1 MKAILT
7 TETQHRVI
15 LEQLRGTPKTTFD
28 LRDQGI
34 VQVPVRVSELRASGF
49 NIVSYWSEVE
59 QDGRKHRIGT
69 YALLACKWKKPAGRA
84 KLAANFEEACRGSR

>member
-28 LRDQGI
+28 LR
-34 VQVPVRVSELRASGF
+34 
-49 NIVSYWSEVE
+49 
-59 QDGRKHRIGT
+59 
-69 YALLACKWKKPAGRA
+69 
-84 KLAANFEEACRGSR
+84 